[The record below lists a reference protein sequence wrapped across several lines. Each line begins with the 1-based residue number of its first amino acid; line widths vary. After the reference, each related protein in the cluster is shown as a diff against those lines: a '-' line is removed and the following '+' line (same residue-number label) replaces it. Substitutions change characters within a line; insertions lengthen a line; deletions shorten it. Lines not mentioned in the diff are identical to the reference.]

1 MLAFITSPEFM
12 MSPRPMYR
20 SKTMS
25 APTRCLLIDM
35 HAITI
40 GIMSFREVFLCSLW
54 LNRCRSFPADRCVP
68 IDEKKAL
75 ISSWNSMT
83 SAIVPRFTA
92 LSINE
97 PSNDMLNTL
106 ETNIHTIMNTIM
118 PMNMFPERDSFIRR

>member
-1 MLAFITSPEFM
+1 
-12 MSPRPMYR
+12 
-20 SKTMS
+20 
-25 APTRCLLIDM
+25 
-35 HAITI
+35 
-40 GIMSFREVFLCSLW
+40 
-54 LNRCRSFPADRCVP
+54 
-68 IDEKKAL
+68 
-75 ISSWNSMT
+75 MT